1 MGPGRG
7 NPPIRASARL
17 TVNCKR
23 GKIFSVFKKYL
34 HLSTAV
40 PPTSIQILNHLA
52 GAKVEVKQNE
62 EVEISCRVANAK
74 PVAKIIWYRNNVVFN
89 PGVGGYIIYQLRH
102 IHISTKRIRN

>member
-1 MGPGRG
+1 M
-7 NPPIRASARL
+7 
-17 TVNCKR
+17 
-23 GKIFSVFKKYL
+23 
-34 HLSTAV
+34 

-89 PGVGGYIIYQLRH
+89 PGVGGYIIYQLRQTYTY
-102 IHISTKRIRN
+102 HISTKRIRN

>member
-1 MGPGRG
+1 M
-7 NPPIRASARL
+7 
-17 TVNCKR
+17 
-23 GKIFSVFKKYL
+23 
-34 HLSTAV
+34 

-102 IHISTKRIRN
+102 IHISTKCIIN